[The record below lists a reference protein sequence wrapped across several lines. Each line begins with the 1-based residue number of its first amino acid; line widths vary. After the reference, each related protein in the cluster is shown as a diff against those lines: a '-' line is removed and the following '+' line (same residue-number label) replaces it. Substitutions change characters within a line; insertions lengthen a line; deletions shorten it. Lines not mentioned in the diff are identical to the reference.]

1 MKTRAKSVTSP
12 YFASL
17 QRTGATGSEDSEI
30 ETGEETKPERKRPRK
45 RNGKK
50 PKKAKVAKEP
60 SVEAND
66 QPPENTGRKPPKRQ
80 RGKKGSAEAEDQ
92 KPHSNAKK
100 GKRTLTNRRA
110 KNSPNNSPSDG
121 STTEWEDVENSDCAA
136 PSTSSQVE
144 LVVKSCNTKE
154 ENKKHFS
161 LIRRY
166 LNRIVK
172 IRKENRHQ
180 ILLLCFLA
188 HGQHSSKCCS
198 DTLTLGFALSM
209 VPPSIALGESSH
221 EEAILNRLNEK
232 LCSMFLTGV
241 VGNQREHTM
250 DGASLL
256 HSMLDKL
263 DSSKSERS
271 NESTNAIQASPEK
284 ERATSN
290 AEKTC
295 INLYSAGPLYSS
307 EPLEF
312 LRSDEMAYCLGFDN
326 EHMAKD
332 VTLRYATDSAILKY
346 RQWRIVDN
354 WWLDVLRLFK
364 PVDAA
369 RDDAENELI
378 ERQLVERPLPKK
390 ISEYKNHPLLE
401 ERSGY
406 VLERDLLK
414 FQALY
419 PKDVQPIGYCSKV
432 PVYRRSAVHQLNG
445 KEAWIR
451 EARVI
456 KDNEEPYKI
465 VKARPKMGVVPRNK
479 FGNVELYQMKMLPK
493 GTVYLDAPGLPEVAR
508 KLDID
513 CVPAVVGWEFHC
525 RSSHPILK
533 GFVVCEEFKDILMD
547 AWKEE
552 RMIAVRKA
560 KERKS
565 KRAMQ
570 NWRRLVRG
578 LLIKSNLAKTFLAK
592 KEVAEAA
599 PSTSSAQPLAW
610 PQCRQDF
617 TFEGSLSD

>member
-45 RNGKK
+45 RNGKEK
-50 PKKAKVAKEP
+50 PKKAKIAKEP

-221 EEAILNRLNEK
+221 EEAILNRLVRWFRKKYSIPPSNLPINCHNSNTNEK

-250 DGASLL
+250 VFISIARSLGMQVRL
-256 HSMLDKL
+256 VVSL
-263 DSSKSERS
+263 DSNFFFSE
-271 NESTNAIQASPEK
+271 
-284 ERATSN
+284 
-290 AEKTC
+290 
-295 INLYSAGPLYSS
+295 
-307 EPLEF
+307 
-312 LRSDEMAYCLGFDN
+312 
-326 EHMAKD
+326 
-332 VTLRYATDSAILKY
+332 
-346 RQWRIVDN
+346 
-354 WWLDVLRLFK
+354 
-364 PVDAA
+364 VDA
-369 RDDAENELI
+369 
-378 ERQLVERPLPKK
+378 
-390 ISEYKNHPLLE
+390 S
-401 ERSGY
+401 
-406 VLERDLLK
+406 
-414 FQALY
+414 
-419 PKDVQPIGYCSKV
+419 
-432 PVYRRSAVHQLNG
+432 
-445 KEAWIR
+445 
-451 EARVI
+451 
-456 KDNEEPYKI
+456 
-465 VKARPKMGVVPRNK
+465 M
-479 FGNVELYQMKMLPK
+479 
-493 GTVYLDAPGLPEVAR
+493 VA
-508 KLDID
+508 
-513 CVPAVVGWEFHC
+513 
-525 RSSHPILK
+525 
-533 GFVVCEEFKDILMD
+533 
-547 AWKEE
+547 
-552 RMIAVRKA
+552 
-560 KERKS
+560 
-565 KRAMQ
+565 
-570 NWRRLVRG
+570 
-578 LLIKSNLAKTFLAK
+578 
-592 KEVAEAA
+592 
-599 PSTSSAQPLAW
+599 
-610 PQCRQDF
+610 
-617 TFEGSLSD
+617 